1 MRASRYAWYVLGLL
15 ALVNLLNYGNR
26 NLVAAVYGD
35 LRGHY
40 ALTDEALGLLG
51 SVFMFAHAAATL
63 PMGWAGDRFDR
74 RAVIAIGILV
84 ASIATALA
92 AFATGLGTLGL
103 ARGLA
108 GFGTAAV
115 VPVANSILGERFAGE
130 RKASSLAVFNLGL
143 FLGGVAGFSLG
154 SALGFPGSFWALAV
168 PGVVAAALVLR
179 LDVPP
184 HRGGPPE
191 SPDLRALIAGARS
204 LLSRRTLR
212 WLMAS
217 TTCMAFASG
226 GYLAWLLDFLEREKH
241 LSKAAAT
248 SLLVVAGVG
257 GLFGILTGGRV
268 ADALRRRRVHGR
280 LIAIAMGMTLT
291 VPAALLCIY
300 ASPGPLLY
308 VGGVATMFFASW
320 YHAPMAA
327 TVDDLAPAEQAAT
340 AQSLVIFTM
349 HMLGTA
355 PSSWVLGRVSMSAG
369 LTTAMLV
376 ATGMVAIAALCIRG
390 AFASFAADAASA
402 RLAGSGG
409 SARTSSL

>member
-15 ALVNLLNYGNR
+15 AVVNLLNYGNR

-35 LRGHY
+35 LRLRY
-40 ALTDEALGLLG
+40 ALTDDALGLLG

-63 PMGWAGDRFDR
+63 PMGWAGDRYDR
-74 RAVIAIGILV
+74 RRVIAAGILV
-84 ASIATALA
+84 ASAATALA
-92 AFATGLGTLGL
+92 ALATGLPTLAL
-103 ARGLA
+103 LRGLA

-154 SALGFPGSFWALAV
+154 SSLGFPVSFWALAAPGLVASLLVARLQV
-168 PGVVAAALVLR
+168 PA
-179 LDVPP
+179 

-191 SPDLRALIAGARS
+191 APDLRALVAGARA
-204 LLSRRTLR
+204 LLGRRTLR
-212 WLMAS
+212 WLMAAA
-217 TTCMAFASG
+217 TCMAFASG

-257 GLFGILTGGRV
+257 GLLGILTGGRV
-268 ADALRRRRVHGR
+268 ADALRKRQVHGR
-280 LIAIAMGMTLT
+280 LVAIALGMSLT
-291 VPAALLCIY
+291 VPAALLCVY
-300 ASPGPLLY
+300 AAPGPLLY
-308 VGGVATMFFASW
+308 LGGVATMFFASW

-327 TVDDLAPAEQAAT
+327 TIDDLAPADQAAT

-349 HMLGTA
+349 HMVGTA
-355 PSSWVLGRVSMSAG
+355 PSSWVLGKVSMSAG

-376 ATGMVAIAALCIRG
+376 ATGMVAVAALFARA
-390 AFASFAADAASA
+390 AFASFAADAAAA
-402 RLAGSGG
+402 RGAPAGG
-409 SARTSSL
+409 SPGTSSL